1 MKKLVIFDLD
11 GTLTNNINLSEI
23 IYREISKKYNLR
35 ELSSEEIRRLKSF
48 TSLKQVLS
56 VGMPLFKIPKLYNE
70 SREIASEYIADCVL
84 VPGMKELLFR
94 LIDKDIKLAI
104 VSSNSEA
111 NIYNFLIKN
120 DINFFSFIRGKA
132 SMKGKKKIIKKMI
145 QKNGYQLDEVIYVG
159 DEVRD
164 VRACKLIP
172 IEIASVGWGFE
183 TLDILEDTNP
193 NYMVKSIDELE
204 RLMLDLK

>member
-23 IYREISKKYNLR
+23 IYRAISKKYNLR
-35 ELSSEEIRRLKSF
+35 ELSSEEIRRLKSS
-48 TSLKQVLS
+48 TSLKQFLS

-70 SREIASEYIADCVL
+70 SREIASKYIADCVL

-104 VSSNSEA
+104 VSSNSDA
-111 NIYNFLIKN
+111 NIHNFLIKN
-120 DINFFSFIRGKA
+120 DINFFSFVRGKA
-132 SMKGKKKIIKKMI
+132 SMKGKKRILKKMI
-145 QKNGYQLDEVIYVG
+145 PKIGYQLEEVIYIG

-172 IEIASVGWGFE
+172 IEIAAVAWGFE
-183 TLDILEDTNP
+183 AFDILENANP
-193 NYMVKSIDELE
+193 NYVVKSIDELE
-204 RLMLDLK
+204 KLILG